1 MKAALLI
8 IFILVAQVFA
18 DFHSVGFDGVDP
30 DAYEASIDSMPFI
43 ADSVTKLFSLPDS
56 SLIQAASDFY
66 SFKMVFNPI
75 RDSLILF
82 YTEHPEEPLDSL
94 RQEVLLNWS
103 CRHLLHVTN
112 IPSTPPSKRRT
123 FVKDSYMTPF
133 SRQSISVSM

>member
-1 MKAALLI
+1 MKATVLI

-30 DAYEASIDSMPFI
+30 DAYETSIDSMPII

-82 YTEHPEEPLDSL
+82 MRNTPKNRWIHFGKRFYLIGRAGTCYTL
-94 RQEVLLNWS
+94 RIYHQS
-103 CRHLLHVTN
+103 PH
-112 IPSTPPSKRRT
+112 
-123 FVKDSYMTPF
+123 
-133 SRQSISVSM
+133 RQGGLS